1 MERIVSGK
9 VLVEPLGMLVDCY
22 DGPESVAFFKSYSN
36 RSPCEIA
43 QERFWEKLD
52 DLGLIEKDK
61 PYVLTYKSKFSTGWS
76 PLDAPDTPWLPT
88 KNWYCFSTE
97 SFCIAEIAFST
108 SSVRRSLSLPTIS

>member
-9 VLVEPLGMLVDCY
+9 VLVEPLGMLADCY

-61 PYVLTYKSKFSTGWS
+61 PYVLTYKSKFPYVNFIINVDDLFKTCPSILEHFRQYFNDDDWKYVEE
-76 PLDAPDTPWLPT
+76 L
-88 KNWYCFSTE
+88 FE
-97 SFCIAEIAFST
+97 
-108 SSVRRSLSLPTIS
+108 